1 MWNRAP
7 PYSLD
12 LNPME
17 EVWAVMKE
25 FVLKKRCQTL
35 EQLQEAV
42 NQFLRRKLTPKS
54 CQMYIS
60 NLKKVNNFFLINIF

>member
-12 LNPME
+12 FNPME
-17 EVWAVMKE
+17 EVWAVMKK

-35 EQLQEAV
+35 EQLQEAL

-54 CQMYIS
+54 CQ
-60 NLKKVNNFFLINIF
+60 K

>member
-1 MWNRAP
+1 MF
-7 PYSLD
+7 SCGTELHHTVFD

-17 EVWAVMKE
+17 EVWAVMKK

-54 CQMYIS
+54 
-60 NLKKVNNFFLINIF
+60 